1 VAGATENDGIAT
13 RLEEAAQLLGE
24 QGANI
29 FRVRAYERAAA
40 TVRALGTPVSEL
52 ISAGGAA
59 ALSELPGLGEHLS
72 RSIHQL
78 ATTGRLPILDRLR
91 GDIDPIE
98 VIASVPGIGEI
109 TARRIHDTL
118 DINTLED
125 LETAAH
131 DGRLAHA
138 LGFGAKRLAGIR
150 DALAGRLGR
159 VRGGANEA
167 PQDMASVTEILD
179 VDAQY
184 RREAQQ
190 GKLKLIAPR
199 RFNPEG
205 NAWLPVL
212 HTQRGDRHYTA
223 LFSNTARAHELHRT
237 DDWVVLYHDGS
248 SRERQCT
255 VITAT
260 RGPLAGKRIVR
271 GREDECLAH
280 YRISRSTELPAPCAQ
295 PQQPAHADIRR

>member
-1 VAGATENDGIAT
+1 MAGASENDGIAT
-13 RLEEAAQLLGE
+13 RLEEAAQLLRE

-29 FRVRAYERAAA
+29 FRVRAYERAAT
-40 TVRALGTPVSEL
+40 TVRALGRPVSEL

-59 ALSELPGLGEHLS
+59 ALSELPGLGDHLS
-72 RSIHQL
+72 RGIHQL
-78 ATTGRLPILDRLR
+78 ATAGRLPILDRLR
-91 GDIDPIE
+91 GDVDPIE
-98 VIASVPGIGEI
+98 VLASVPGIGEI

-118 DINTLED
+118 DINTLEE

-131 DGRLAHA
+131 DGRLAHT
-138 LGFGAKRLAGIR
+138 LGFGVKRLAGIR

-159 VRGGANEA
+159 FRGAA
-167 PQDMASVTEILD
+167 SDARQDMASVAEILD

-199 RFNPEG
+199 RFNPG
-205 NAWLPVL
+205 GKAWLPVL

-248 SRERQCT
+248 SGERQCT

-260 RGPLAGKRIVR
+260 HGPMAGKRIVR
-271 GREDECLAH
+271 GREDDCVAH

-295 PQQPAHADIRR
+295 PQPPPHADVRR

>member
-1 VAGATENDGIAT
+1 VTGATENDGIAT
-13 RLEEAAQLLGE
+13 RLEEAAQLLRE

-40 TVRALGTPVSEL
+40 TVRSLGKPVSEL
-52 ISAGGAA
+52 ISSGGIA

-72 RSIHQL
+72 RSIYQL
-78 ATTGRLPILDRLR
+78 ATSGRLPILDRLR
-91 GDIDPIE
+91 GDVDPIE

-118 DINTLED
+118 DVNTLED

-138 LGFGAKRLAGIR
+138 MGFGAKRLAGIR

-159 VRGGANEA
+159 VRGAASESH
-167 PQDMASVTEILD
+167 QDSPSVAEILD

-205 NAWLPVL
+205 KAWLPVL

-237 DDWVVLYHDGS
+237 DDWVVLYLDGS

-271 GREDECLAH
+271 GREDECLAY
-280 YRISRSTELPAPCAQ
+280 YRGTGGSGRGGASQRAS
-295 PQQPAHADIRR
+295 

>member
-1 VAGATENDGIAT
+1 MAGATENDGIAT
-13 RLEEAAQLLGE
+13 RLEEAAQLLRE
-24 QGANI
+24 QGANV

-118 DINTLED
+118 DINTLEE

-167 PQDMASVTEILD
+167 HQDMASVTEILD

-205 NAWLPVL
+205 KAWLPAIYDRYICGSTSAVAL
-212 HTQRGDRHYTA
+212 RAATPTTRHGVRRALLQMLIKPLESAGDGIGDVIRIAQPVT
-223 LFSNTARAHELHRT
+223 FARI
-237 DDWVVLYHDGS
+237 DHDG
-248 SRERQCT
+248 
-255 VITAT
+255 
-260 RGPLAGKRIVR
+260 
-271 GREDECLAH
+271 
-280 YRISRSTELPAPCAQ
+280 
-295 PQQPAHADIRR
+295 RRNAEVF

>member
-1 VAGATENDGIAT
+1 MTGATENDGIAT
-13 RLEEAAQLLGE
+13 RLEEAAQLLRE

-40 TVRALGTPVSEL
+40 TVRSLAKPVSEL
-52 ISAGGAA
+52 ISSGGIA
-59 ALSELPGLGEHLS
+59 ALSEIAGLGEHLS
-72 RSIHQL
+72 RSIYQL
-78 ATTGRLPILDRLR
+78 ATTGRLPLLDRLR
-91 GDIDPIE
+91 GDVDPIE

-118 DINTLED
+118 DVNTLED
-125 LETAAH
+125 LESAAH

-159 VRGGANEA
+159 VRGAASEVH
-167 PQDMASVTEILD
+167 QDSPSVAEILD

-205 NAWLPVL
+205 KAWLPVL
-212 HTQRGDRHYTA
+212 HTQRGNRHYTA

-237 DDWVVLYHDGS
+237 DDWVVLYLDGS
-248 SRERQCT
+248 ARERQCT
-255 VITAT
+255 VITSI

-280 YRISRSTELPAPCAQ
+280 YRGTGRSGRSGESQRTS
-295 PQQPAHADIRR
+295 